1 MRQLNGLHLMLDGIH
16 GGDRRRLSLVYSA
29 TIENIW
35 PLAAVG
41 ILNAKPHVCWD
52 ALWRAPWR
60 GALAVWGG
68 LSRHPG
74 CLGEIM
80 GKARP
85 RDRFGDRCP
94 TPFGAGTEQPC
105 RSWIIDWLAEQYS
118 DATKYQ
124 QPMQPMTVDLLEMC
138 RDTP

>member
-1 MRQLNGLHLMLDGIH
+1 MLLSMPCFVFVGMFSSGRLLHD
-16 GGDRRRLSLVYSA
+16 V
-29 TIENIW
+29 
-35 PLAAVG
+35 
-41 ILNAKPHVCWD
+41 
-52 ALWRAPWR
+52 
-60 GALAVWGG
+60 LAVWGG

-80 GKARP
+80 GKSRP

-105 RSWIIDWLAEQYS
+105 KLSFSDWLVKQYS
-118 DATKYQ
+118 DATKHQ
-124 QPMQPMTVDLLEMC
+124 QPTQPITFDLLEMC